1 MKVVFLIDSLGSGGA
16 QRQMTNV
23 ACLMKKQGVDVSF
36 VVYSDADFFLPTLQQ
51 AEIPVHKV
59 NAGSYVDRILQVR
72 KTLRNSGADTVISF
86 MTVPNIIACLAAV
99 GKKKWKLIISERSCD
114 ARVFGGVKGM
124 AYRMLSV
131 FADFIVCN
139 SEKAVQM
146 WKENCPHLKKKMTCI
161 YNAVNPNAVFTPAQT
176 DRTGKYKMTVAAS
189 FQTVKNSLSVAQA
202 VALLTD
208 EQRAQLQ
215 IDWFGRLV
223 AANGDDSVYKQTAA
237 FVQGNGLQDTL
248 LLHPETNEIFKYMA
262 NADCVGLFSHFEG
275 LPNVICEAMTI
286 GRAVMMTPVSDYNTL
301 ISDENGF
308 LCADMTAQSIADAL
322 SQFLRTDRRMLTCM
336 GEKSA
341 EKAQSLFAA
350 ETVANKWIGLCKGEK
365 V

>member
-59 NAGSYVDRILQVR
+59 NAGSYVQRILQVR
-72 KTLRNSGADTVISF
+72 KALRSSGADTVISF
-86 MTVPNIIACLAAV
+86 MTVPNIIACLSAI
-99 GKKKWKLIISERSCD
+99 GRKKWKLIISERSCD
-114 ARVFGGVKGM
+114 ARVFGGIKGM
-124 AYRMLSV
+124 AYRLLSV
-131 FADFIVCN
+131 FADYIVCN

-146 WKENCPHLKKKMTCI
+146 WKENCPHLKSKMACI
-161 YNAVNPNAVFTPAQT
+161 YNAVNPAAVYTPAQE

-202 VALLTD
+202 VALLT
-208 EQRAQLQ
+208 EAQREKLQ
-215 IDWFGRLV
+215 IDWFGRFV
-223 AANGDDSVYKQTAA
+223 SANGDDSVYRQTAA
-237 FVQGNGLQDTL
+237 FVQENGLQETL
-248 LLHPETNEIFKYMA
+248 FLHPETNEIFKYMA
-262 NADCVGLFSHFEG
+262 EADCVGLFSHFEG

-301 ISDENGF
+301 ISEENGF
-308 LCADMTAQSIADAL
+308 LCADMTATAIADAL
-322 SQFLRTDRRMLTCM
+322 SRFLQADRRVLTSM
-336 GEKSA
+336 GGESA
-341 EKAQSLFAA
+341 RKAQSLFAA
-350 ETVANKWIGLCKGEK
+350 ESVVNKWLGLCKGEK